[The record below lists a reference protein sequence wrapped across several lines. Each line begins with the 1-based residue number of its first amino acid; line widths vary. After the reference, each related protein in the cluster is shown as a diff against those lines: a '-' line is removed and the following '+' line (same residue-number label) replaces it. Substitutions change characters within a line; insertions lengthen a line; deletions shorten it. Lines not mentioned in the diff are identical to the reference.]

1 MLDKVGS
8 RAPGAKQQRSTSHID
23 ASPWQVLQRLVRE
36 RWREYAGRYAAAL
49 LLMAI
54 ASGATAFSAWIMKDI
69 VNDIFVRRDQS
80 PTGLQPFCELNAY
93 TSSTAALWW
102 NLARTKTS

>member
-1 MLDKVGS
+1 MMLDKVGS
-8 RAPGAKQQRSTSHID
+8 RAPGPKQQQSTSHID

-54 ASGATAFSAWIMKDI
+54 ASGATALTAWIMKDI
-69 VNDIFVRRDQS
+69 VNDIFVDRDQAAMVW
-80 PTGLQPFCELNAY
+80 LPFV
-93 TSSTAALWW
+93 
-102 NLARTKTS
+102 